1 MELKSFGYQ
10 LDISRP
16 IWHLKW
22 AHLQVKTAKATTTI
36 LLISSNEK
44 SAQFYRMTLEFF
56 NVFPTFASVR
66 ASSWRCA
73 TESQKMHLKLRKLFF
88 LALIFKRLENAV
100 RFSTLF
106 SNSKLETKLDV
117 GPAHIDKHL
126 TFLHNQS
133 LINEANY
140 YCRQFWVSKKK
151 CGIWILAFSP
161 IFCHF
166 RIDLSGDTVW
176 PQTSGFQ
183 KLAKI
188 NYFCSIKM

>member
-73 TESQKMHLKLRKLFF
+73 TTESQKMHLKLRKLFF

-117 GPAHIDKHL
+117 GPAQIDKHL

-133 LINEANY
+133 LINEVNY
-140 YCRQFWVSKKK
+140 YCRQFWLSKKNV
-151 CGIWILAFSP
+151 AFFT

-166 RIDLSGDTVW
+166 RSDLSGDTVW

-183 KLAKI
+183 NLAKI